1 MFNIPEMLFIFVLAL
16 LLIGPK
22 QLPEVARTIGRFLNE
37 MKRASEGIFAE
48 MKKPQNTVNNHVR
61 DLKKDIYETDA
72 EKATRLAKLKST
84 DEKPT

>member
-1 MFNIPEMLFIFVLAL
+1 MFNLPEMLFIFVLAL

-48 MKKPQNTVNNHVR
+48 MKKPQNTANN
-61 DLKKDIYETDA
+61 ETDA
-72 EKATRLAKLKST
+72 EKAARLAKTNST
-84 DEKPT
+84 DDKPT